1 MQKLRGMVLIPLSV
15 ACLFGQVGRVADWL
29 THGGDPQR
37 TGWQKFEKTITP
49 ESVKGFQLLWKL
61 KLENEQ
67 KAMYS
72 IFEPL
77 IMGRLITNRGFKE
90 MAFVAGSSDNIFAVD
105 ADLGRILWQRH
116 FDHAAGVPQTA
127 NPTWLCPGGL
137 TATPVI
143 PPPPT
148 FGGRGGAPA
157 PASAGRGPA
166 PQTGPAPSAP
176 TPGRREGDHLL
187 NRQVVSLTQDVGA
200 DRSQRTTEAMSRHQ
214 DSLGRPRIQ

>member
-1 MQKLRGMVLIPLSV
+1 M
-15 ACLFGQVGRVADWL
+15 ADWL

-37 TGWQKFEKTITP
+37 TGWQKYETVINK

-77 IMGRLITNRGFKE
+77 IMGRIITNRGFKE
-90 MAFVAGSSDNIFAVD
+90 MAYVGGSSDNIYAVD

-116 FDHAAGVPQTA
+116 FDHAADVPQTQ

-148 FGGRGGAPA
+148 FGGRQGGGDLRHHQLRGSRTC
-157 PASAGRGPA
+157 ASTIRRSGTCATTCA
-166 PQTGPAPSAP
+166 TGDLRPHKRRQSA
-176 TPGRREGDHLL
+176 
-187 NRQVVSLTQDVGA
+187 
-200 DRSQRTTEAMSRHQ
+200 
-214 DSLGRPRIQ
+214 